1 MQENYVV
8 AYESRN
14 LKEHKKNYATR
25 DLELAAIIHV
35 LKMWRH
41 YLLGRIFLLISD
53 NIILKYLFDQKN
65 MNARQSR
72 WLYFLSEYD
81 FQIKHIK
88 GKENK
93 VVDALSRHA
102 NVVYMTASSIYETDL
117 EEKIRTTVEKD
128 DKYKVLK
135 RKIMEGEEEK

>member
-1 MQENYVV
+1 
-8 AYESRN
+8 
-14 LKEHKKNYATR
+14 
-25 DLELAAIIHV
+25 
-35 LKMWRH
+35 
-41 YLLGRIFLLISD
+41 
-53 NIILKYLFDQKN
+53 

-93 VVDALSRHA
+93 VADALSCHA

-117 EEKIRTTVEKD
+117 EENIRTTVEKD

-135 RKIMEGEEEK
+135 QKIMEGEEEK